1 MINRNGDDEKRKHS
15 FSFIS
20 LVMSLLK
27 QTKKFHI
34 IAMRIMSERGP
45 SSYHGWVH
53 IPREIRKLEEKE
65 SIHSVENI
73 TLLQNTCWLA
83 SNHTRAYHV
92 KEVHWKKIV

>member
-1 MINRNGDDEKRKHS
+1 MINRNGDDEKRKDS

-20 LVMSLLK
+20 WVMSWLK

-65 SIHSVENI
+65 SINSVENI
-73 TLLQNTCWLA
+73 ALLQNT
-83 SNHTRAYHV
+83 V
-92 KEVHWKKIV
+92 

>member
-1 MINRNGDDEKRKHS
+1 MINRNGDDEKRKDS

-45 SSYHGWVH
+45 SSYHGWVL

-65 SIHSVENI
+65 SINSVENI
-73 TLLQNTCWLA
+73 ALLQNT
-83 SNHTRAYHV
+83 V
-92 KEVHWKKIV
+92 

>member
-1 MINRNGDDEKRKHS
+1 MINRNGDDEKRKDS

-34 IAMRIMSERGP
+34 KAMRIMSERGP

-53 IPREIRKLEEKE
+53 IPSDIRRLEEKE
-65 SIHSVENI
+65 SIHSLENI
-73 TLLQNTCWLA
+73 TLLQNT
-83 SNHTRAYHV
+83 V
-92 KEVHWKKIV
+92 EVGIFTQIL